1 MPSSTCFKCGNQSF
15 ELTDLSSTDSK
26 ITVQVVQC
34 ESCGSIVAAL
44 NDLRTSL
51 SEIEKL
57 LKAIEEKLHI
67 EN

>member
-15 ELTDLSSTDSK
+15 ELTYLTSIDSK

-34 ESCGSIVAAL
+34 ESCGSVVGAL
-44 NDLRTSL
+44 DDFGASL
-51 SEIEKL
+51 SEIDKT
-57 LKAIEEKLHI
+57 LKAIEEKLRV

>member
-15 ELTDLSSTDSK
+15 ELAHLSSIDSK
-26 ITVQVVQC
+26 INIHVVQC
-34 ESCGSIVAAL
+34 ESCGSIVGTL
-44 NDLRTSL
+44 DDLTTSL
-51 SEIEKL
+51 SEIERL

>member
-15 ELTDLSSTDSK
+15 ELTYLLSTDSK
-26 ITVQVVQC
+26 TTVHVVQC
-34 ESCGSIVAAL
+34 EACGSIVGTLDDL
-44 NDLRTSL
+44 NTSL
-51 SEIEKL
+51 SEIERL